1 MLSKSEEETVI
12 AKSLKIEG
20 TVTAEGRVRING
32 ELLGD
37 LTCTSLIISENAQIT
52 GTVTAE
58 TVVVNGAVEGPIKG
72 VDVTLKSDANVV
84 GDIHHKT
91 LAIEK
96 GAMFDGR
103 SKQKPDPDLA
113 VKNKL
118 LAKKAEIDKSNMV
131 KIA

>member
-1 MLSKSEEETVI
+1 MFSKPEEETVI

-37 LTCTSLIISENAQIT
+37 LTCTSLIISENAQII

-58 TVVVNGAVEGPIKG
+58 TVVVDGAVEGPIKG
-72 VDVTLKSDANVV
+72 VNVTLKSDANVV
-84 GDIHHKT
+84 GDIHHET

-113 VKNKL
+113 IKKKL
-118 LAKKAEIDKSNMV
+118 LAKNAEIDKNNMV